1 MMTDTPVPADEI
13 ATLTQRVADLEA
25 VIAQLMA
32 DPRVGRRVLRDAQGN
47 AQVSRIVQRA
57 GETPPG

>member
-1 MMTDTPVPADEI
+1 MTDTPVPDEI
-13 ATLTQRVADLEA
+13 TTLTQRVADLEA